1 MEIHEYSSVDFD
13 ITNDI
18 QDKIIKNKEYS
29 ELQQNIISAGELIYT
44 LDNNSTENDSKSFP
58 LNPEIQLQQ
67 IGSDINSSNI
77 DINSELLNLDKPLNR
92 DVTNNLKNSNLD
104 KVTELNTIP
113 FNTEH
118 THLTNPAINIKGMSK
133 NRWFELYLNPQ
144 NNSIEPFTRMG
155 ENSVLNT
162 LDNFDKCY

>member
-133 NRWFELYLNPQ
+133 NRWFQLHLNPQ

>member
-1 MEIHEYSSVDFD
+1 MEIQEYSSIDFD
-13 ITNDI
+13 ISHDI
-18 QDKIIKNKEYS
+18 QDKIKKDMEYN

-44 LDNNSTENDSKSFP
+44 LDNNNENDSKLFP

-67 IGSDINSSNI
+67 IGNDISSSNI
-77 DINSELLNLDKPLNR
+77 DVNSELLNLDKPLNK

-118 THLTNPAINIKGMSK
+118 THLTNPALNIKGVSK
-133 NRWFELYLNPQ
+133 NRWLELYLNPQ
-144 NNSIEPFTRMG
+144 NNSIEPFKRIG
-155 ENSVLNT
+155 QNSVLNT

>member
-1 MEIHEYSSVDFD
+1 MEIQEYSSIDFD
-13 ITNDI
+13 ISYDI
-18 QDKIIKNKEYS
+18 QDKIKKDIEYN

-44 LDNNSTENDSKSFP
+44 LDNNSNENDSKLFP

-67 IGSDINSSNI
+67 IGNDISSSNI
-77 DINSELLNLDKPLNR
+77 DVNSKLLNLDKPLNK

-104 KVTELNTIP
+104 EVTELNTIA

-133 NRWFELYLNPQ
+133 NRWLELQLNPQ
-144 NNSIEPFTRMG
+144 NNSIEPFKRIG
-155 ENSVLNT
+155 QNSVLNT
-162 LDNFDKCY
+162 LGNFDKCY